1 MFDTLPDTL
10 LRHRLW
16 VGLAAILLAAATWTI
31 DLTGL
36 VYACPYCRVQRTV
49 IGLLG
54 LLLLLPN
61 PAHWLVRYLSAVFAV
76 FGLSVGAT
84 QHFKGWAKIFKGE
97 FGWGEQW
104 YVNAWALSG
113 AALFIITGLLLL
125 IWRWRRV
132 EAETRT
138 VGTLIAPRGG
148 WRT

>member
-1 MFDTLPDTL
+1 MFNDLPDIL
-10 LRHRLW
+10 LRHRRW

-54 LLLLLPN
+54 LLLILPD
-61 PAHWLVRYLSAVFAV
+61 PAHWLSRYLSAVFAV

-84 QHFKGWAKIFKGE
+84 QHFRGWAKIMKGE
-97 FGWGEQW
+97 FSWGEQW

-125 IWRWRRV
+125 IWRWQRAAV
-132 EAETRT
+132 ATEAVTDEAVT
-138 VGTLIAPRGG
+138 GEAAA
-148 WRT
+148 

>member
-1 MFDTLPDTL
+1 MFNDLPDIL

-16 VGLAAILLAAATWTI
+16 VGLAAIALAAATWAI

-54 LLLLLPN
+54 LLLLLPD

-84 QHFKGWAKIFKGE
+84 QHFRGWAKIFKGE
-97 FGWGEQW
+97 FSWGEQW

-113 AALFIITGLLLL
+113 FALFIITGLLLL
-125 IWRWRRV
+125 IWRWKRAGAV
-132 EAETRT
+132 TEVAQPD
-138 VGTLIAPRGG
+138 A
-148 WRT
+148 

>member
-1 MFDTLPDTL
+1 MRMGEAMFNDLPDIL
-10 LRHRLW
+10 LRHRRW

-61 PAHWLVRYLSAVFAV
+61 PGHWLIRYLSAVFAV

-84 QHFKGWAKIFKGE
+84 QHFRGWSRIMAGE
-97 FGWGEQW
+97 FTWGEQW
-104 YVNAWALSG
+104 YVNAWVLSG
-113 AALFIITGLLLL
+113 AALFIITGLTLL
-125 IWRWRRV
+125 IWRWRR
-132 EAETRT
+132 AEGATGET
-138 VGTLIAPRGG
+138 AA
-148 WRT
+148 